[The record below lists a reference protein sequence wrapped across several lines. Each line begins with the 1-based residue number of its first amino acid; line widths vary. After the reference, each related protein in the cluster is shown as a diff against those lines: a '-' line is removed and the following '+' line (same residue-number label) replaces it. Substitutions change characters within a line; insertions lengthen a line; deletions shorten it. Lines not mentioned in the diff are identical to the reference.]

1 MQSEKEE
8 GDEGEGMQGEGGEEH
23 TAHVLQC
30 VGYSTVRKSA
40 EHHTL
45 GGEATRPATEPELMT
60 YALMQSFSHM
70 SYEITHT
77 PSSPI
82 PFTYVPE

>member
-30 VGYSTVRKSA
+30 VGYSTVS
-40 EHHTL
+40 L
-45 GGEATRPATEPELMT
+45 
-60 YALMQSFSHM
+60 QN
-70 SYEITHT
+70 IT
-77 PSSPI
+77 P
-82 PFTYVPE
+82 